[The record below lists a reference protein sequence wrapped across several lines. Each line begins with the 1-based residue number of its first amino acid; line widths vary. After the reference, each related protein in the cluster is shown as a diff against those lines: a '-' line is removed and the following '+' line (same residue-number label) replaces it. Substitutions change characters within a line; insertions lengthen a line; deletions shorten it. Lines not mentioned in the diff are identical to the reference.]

1 MSETTQKIGGY
12 EPSVRTVEMVC
23 DRLAELGLAIGPD
36 TARALV
42 REVIAAEGP
51 RVDARLRDSL
61 DTALQTIKVAAQSAM
76 GLLAATSSEA
86 RQQEAPPPPEQLHV
100 SRRPPA
106 QQAPPGPPRRP
117 PAAPQ
122 SPEPRRAERRP
133 SGPRPAQPRPGE
145 PQHAEHRN
153 AEPRRPEPREPE
165 PRQPEPRRQ
174 HPGFDED
181 ERRPIF
187 RRPGRR

>member
-1 MSETTQKIGGY
+1 MSQTSQRIGSY

-42 REVIAAEGP
+42 REVLAAEGP
-51 RVDARLRDSL
+51 RIDARLRESI

-76 GLLAATSSEA
+76 GLLATSGGEA
-86 RQQEAPPPPEQLHV
+86 RAKEPAPAPEQLHV

-106 QQAPPGPPRRP
+106 PQAPPPAARKPAPAAEPKRSEPRQSGPRRP
-117 PAAPQ
+117 KVDF
-122 SPEPRRAERRP
+122 EDEERRP
-133 SGPRPAQPRPGE
+133 M
-145 PQHAEHRN
+145 
-153 AEPRRPEPREPE
+153 
-165 PRQPEPRRQ
+165 
-174 HPGFDED
+174 
-181 ERRPIF
+181 F

>member
-1 MSETTQKIGGY
+1 MSETSQRIGGY

-42 REVIAAEGP
+42 REVLAAEGP
-51 RVDARLRDSL
+51 RIDARLRESI

-76 GLLAATSSEA
+76 GLLATSGGEA
-86 RQQEAPPPPEQLHV
+86 RAKEPPPAPEQLHV

-106 QQAPPGPPRRP
+106 PPLQAPQPAARKPAPAAEPKRSEPRQSGPRRP
-117 PAAPQ
+117 KVDF
-122 SPEPRRAERRP
+122 EDEERRP
-133 SGPRPAQPRPGE
+133 M
-145 PQHAEHRN
+145 
-153 AEPRRPEPREPE
+153 
-165 PRQPEPRRQ
+165 
-174 HPGFDED
+174 
-181 ERRPIF
+181 F

>member
-1 MSETTQKIGGY
+1 MSQTSQRIGAY

-42 REVIAAEGP
+42 REVLAAEGP
-51 RVDARLRDSL
+51 RIDARLRESI

-76 GLLAATSSEA
+76 GLLATSGGEA
-86 RQQEAPPPPEQLHV
+86 RAKEPPPAPEQLHV

-106 QQAPPGPPRRP
+106 PQAPQPAARKPAPAP
-117 PAAPQ
+117 PAEPKR
-122 SPEPRRAERRP
+122 SEPRQSGPRGPKVDFEDEERRP
-133 SGPRPAQPRPGE
+133 M
-145 PQHAEHRN
+145 
-153 AEPRRPEPREPE
+153 
-165 PRQPEPRRQ
+165 
-174 HPGFDED
+174 
-181 ERRPIF
+181 F

>member
-1 MSETTQKIGGY
+1 MSETTQRIGAY

-42 REVIAAEGP
+42 REVLAAEGP
-51 RVDARLRDSL
+51 RIDARLRESI

-76 GLLAATSSEA
+76 GLLATSGGEA
-86 RQQEAPPPPEQLHV
+86 RAKEPPPAPEQLHV

-106 QQAPPGPPRRP
+106 PQAPQPAARKPAPAPPAEPKRSEPRQSGPRRP
-117 PAAPQ
+117 KVDF
-122 SPEPRRAERRP
+122 EDEERRP
-133 SGPRPAQPRPGE
+133 M
-145 PQHAEHRN
+145 
-153 AEPRRPEPREPE
+153 
-165 PRQPEPRRQ
+165 
-174 HPGFDED
+174 
-181 ERRPIF
+181 F

>member
-1 MSETTQKIGGY
+1 MSQTSQRIGAY

-42 REVIAAEGP
+42 REVLAAEGP
-51 RVDARLRDSL
+51 RIDARLRESI

-76 GLLAATSSEA
+76 GLLATSGGEA
-86 RQQEAPPPPEQLHV
+86 RAKEPPPAPEQLHV

-106 QQAPPGPPRRP
+106 PAPAPQAPQPAARKPAPAPPAEPKRSEPRQSGPRRP
-117 PAAPQ
+117 KVDF
-122 SPEPRRAERRP
+122 EDEERRP
-133 SGPRPAQPRPGE
+133 M
-145 PQHAEHRN
+145 
-153 AEPRRPEPREPE
+153 
-165 PRQPEPRRQ
+165 
-174 HPGFDED
+174 
-181 ERRPIF
+181 F

>member
-1 MSETTQKIGGY
+1 MSQTSQRIGAY

-42 REVIAAEGP
+42 REVLAAEGP
-51 RVDARLRDSL
+51 RIDARLRESI

-76 GLLAATSSEA
+76 GLLATSGGEA
-86 RQQEAPPPPEQLHV
+86 RAKEPPPAPEQLHV

-106 QQAPPGPPRRP
+106 PHAPQPAARKPATAPPAEPKRSEPRQSGPRRP
-117 PAAPQ
+117 KVDF
-122 SPEPRRAERRP
+122 EDEERRP
-133 SGPRPAQPRPGE
+133 M
-145 PQHAEHRN
+145 
-153 AEPRRPEPREPE
+153 
-165 PRQPEPRRQ
+165 
-174 HPGFDED
+174 
-181 ERRPIF
+181 F

>member
-1 MSETTQKIGGY
+1 MSQTSQRIGAY

-42 REVIAAEGP
+42 REVLAAEGP
-51 RVDARLRDSL
+51 RIDARLRESI

-76 GLLAATSSEA
+76 GLLATSGGEA
-86 RQQEAPPPPEQLHV
+86 RAKEPPPAPEQLHV

-106 QQAPPGPPRRP
+106 PQAPQPAARKPAAAP
-117 PAAPQ
+117 PAEPKR
-122 SPEPRRAERRP
+122 SEPRQSGPRGPKVDFEDEERRP
-133 SGPRPAQPRPGE
+133 M
-145 PQHAEHRN
+145 
-153 AEPRRPEPREPE
+153 
-165 PRQPEPRRQ
+165 
-174 HPGFDED
+174 
-181 ERRPIF
+181 F